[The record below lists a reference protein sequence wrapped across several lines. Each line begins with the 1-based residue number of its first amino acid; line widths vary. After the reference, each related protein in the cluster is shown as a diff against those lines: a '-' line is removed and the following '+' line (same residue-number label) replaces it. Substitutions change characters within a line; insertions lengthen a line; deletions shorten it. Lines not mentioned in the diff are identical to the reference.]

1 MSYISQSLSFNEN
14 KITYIDTNIDVEWEV
29 MMDWE
34 DPLMSASAAYICEGG
49 GDILEIGFGMGISA
63 NYIQQHTIN
72 SHTIIENHP
81 DIIPKA
87 QAWAADKSNVN
98 IVEGSWY
105 DVKDTLSTYDGLFMD
120 TWEDQHMNYFS
131 SSLSSLIKVGGRATW
146 WNGMLGSKNIS
157 QSINEEGKRFIF
169 VGEGEEL
176 QTNYYCIPDVT
187 YDVYDVTPPTNN
199 YFNYSQYYLPKK
211 QF

>member
-1 MSYISQSLSFNEN
+1 MTYISQSLEFNES
-14 KITYIDTNIDVEWEV
+14 NIIYTESETQWEV

-34 DPLMSASAAYICEGG
+34 DPLMSASAAYICEEG

-63 NYIQQHTIN
+63 TYIQSHTIN

-87 QAWAADKSNVN
+87 QAWAADKSNVT

-120 TWEDQHMNYFS
+120 TYGDKDMNEFS
-131 SSLSSLIKVGGRATW
+131 SSLSSLMKAGGKATW
-146 WNGMLGSKNIS
+146 WNSISGSVNIS
-157 QSINEEGKRFIF
+157 RSYDEDGNTLIFEGR
-169 VGEGEEL
+169 GESQ

-187 YDVYDVTPPTNN
+187 YDVYDVTPPTNA
-199 YFNYSQYYLPKK
+199 YFNYNQYCLPKK

>member
-1 MSYISQSLSFNEN
+1 MANYTSSTLTFNES
-14 KITYIDTNIDVEWEV
+14 NIMFGSNVYV

-63 NYIQQHTIN
+63 GYIQSHTIN
-72 SHTIIENHP
+72 THTIIENHP

-87 QAWAADKSNVN
+87 QAWAADKSNVT

-105 DVKDTLSTYDGLFMD
+105 DVKDTLNTYDGLFMD
-120 TWEDQHMNYFS
+120 TYGDKNHTQFS
-131 SSLSSLIKVGGRATW
+131 SSLSSLMKVGGKATW
-146 WNGMLGSKNIS
+146 WNGLTGSD
-157 QSINEEGKRFIF
+157 
-169 VGEGEEL
+169 
-176 QTNYYCIPDVT
+176 NYYNIPDVT
-187 YDVYDVTPPTNN
+187 YDIYDVTPPIIQN
-199 YFNYSQYYLPKK
+199 YFLHSQYHLPKK